1 MKKKLLGLLAILFL
15 LVGSTGT
22 IAYYFTEW
30 QWFRSLDYQQVF
42 TTILLS
48 KTIIGVAT
56 TFLTFLFV
64 FFNLKWLQ
72 KWLARTVPEDNDE
85 PEVIQ
90 VDFSGQRQRVQSN
103 FSEWGRAIARSP
115 LLSWIILIFSVVVSI
130 SNGLAFSSH
139 WLAIQSYFKQTAYG
153 IADPIFNKDISFYL
167 FSLPIYELILQ
178 VLFGL
183 VLFLFAIC
191 AFFYLS
197 NGGFRRTPQD
207 RWPYTHLGILGAIAF
222 LLQAGNFLMKM
233 YNLVYSPKGVAFGAS
248 YTDVHVTIPALY
260 ICIGLCGLSAL
271 LMLSQIVK
279 PHLKTAWVPLAM
291 VVMVAVLGENI
302 VPALMQ
308 NLQVNP
314 NEFTLEE
321 KYLNY

>member
-42 TTILLS
+42 TTILLN

-56 TFLTFLFV
+56 AILTFIFV
-64 FFNLKWLQ
+64 FLNLKWLQ
-72 KWLARTVPEDNDE
+72 KWLARTVPEDIEE

-115 LLSWIILIFSVVVSI
+115 LLSWIVLIFSVVVSI

-139 WLAIQSYFKQTAYG
+139 WLAIESYFKQTSYG
-153 IADPIFNKDISFYL
+153 IADPLFNKDISFYL
-167 FSLPIYELILQ
+167 FSLPIYELVLEM
-178 VLFGL
+178 LFGL

-197 NGGFRRTPQD
+197 NGGFRRTPLD
-207 RWPYTHLGILGAIAF
+207 RRPYAHLGILGAIAF
-222 LLQAGNFLMKM
+222 VLQAGNFMMRM
-233 YNLVYSPKGVAFGAS
+233 YNLIYSAKGVAYGAS
-248 YTDVHVTIPALY
+248 YTDVHITIPVSYTHLRAHETDSYLV
-260 ICIGLCGLSAL
+260 CRL
-271 LMLSQIVK
+271 L
-279 PHLKTAWVPLAM
+279 
-291 VVMVAVLGENI
+291 
-302 VPALMQ
+302 
-308 NLQVNP
+308 
-314 NEFTLEE
+314 LE
-321 KYLNY
+321 KK